1 MVNSP
6 QSLRVSRATV
16 FTPSLSY
23 CVCVCTYVCMY
34 VVVLDRFRKLS
45 DLEFGLVN
53 SVKCNS
59 WLLT

>member
-16 FTPSLSY
+16 FTPFRI
-23 CVCVCTYVCMY
+23 VCMYVCMY
-34 VVVLDRFRKLS
+34 VVVLDSFRKLS

-53 SVKCNS
+53 SVKYNS
-59 WLLT
+59 SLLR